1 MPGSLRNE
9 NPKGDESETEKSVDT
24 PKSGS
29 GALRP
34 QSTPASTAGGDD
46 DYVGVP

>member
-1 MPGSLRNE
+1 MHSHALIAA
-9 NPKGDESETEKSVDT
+9 K
-24 PKSGS
+24 KSGS